1 MRPNSC
7 IPVLLLHHKLCQTWW
22 SKITRLLSQFMW
34 VRSSDAALDLFSASE
49 SHQAA
54 SRFQSGPWA
63 HEPQDLERIHFQ
75 TPSDCGWNPFPYGS
89 RSEGSLLLPS
99 QRGRDRHRRVWQ
111 QSLYMTHSKHGSDI
125 MSFLRVLL
133 VRSKSQ
139 APHPPGTQ
147 GRQEA
152 IQGHECSR
160 QDRGGYL
167 SALLVSSEAKNK

>member
-1 MRPNSC
+1 MARGVRAACCFQANVGETGTGESG
-7 IPVLLLHHKLCQTWW
+7 
-22 SKITRLLSQFMW
+22 SK
-34 VRSSDAALDLFSASE
+34 AA
-49 SHQAA
+49 
-54 SRFQSGPWA
+54 
-63 HEPQDLERIHFQ
+63 
-75 TPSDCGWNPFPYGS
+75 
-89 RSEGSLLLPS
+89 
-99 QRGRDRHRRVWQ
+99 
-111 QSLYMTHSKHGSDI
+111 LYMTHSKHGSDI